1 MFSQKLTDITQK
13 ALEDQDVFIPF
24 EDAIGLIN
32 EDVFDLVMCANKI
45 RNKYKGTDVFTC
57 SIINA
62 RSGLCS
68 QDCAFCAQS
77 VHHKTG
83 VAIYPLMTEEKMV
96 KKAVEMYTAGATRYS
111 IVTSGYMLNE
121 DETGT
126 ICRAAARIK
135 KDTGL
140 MVCGS
145 LGMLTKPLADKLKE
159 SGVDNYHHNL
169 ETARSYFPEICT
181 THKYEQDIETVKLA
195 ASAGLK
201 TCSGGILGLGETW
214 EQRIEMAF
222 TLKEMDIDYIPL
234 NFLNPIRGTRME
246 KQPLLPPMEAIACI
260 AIFRILHPGKDI
272 TVCGGRELAL
282 RDFQSW
288 VFPAG
293 ANGLMIGNYL
303 TTRGRSAKMDID
315 MIQEM
320 GFFRK

>member
-1 MFSQKLTDITQK
+1 MLSKKLTGITQK
-13 ALEDQDVFIPF
+13 ILADKNVSITF

-32 EDVFDLVMCANKI
+32 ENVFDLVMRANKI
-45 RNKYKGTDVFTC
+45 REKYKGTDVFTC

-77 VHHKTG
+77 VRHKTG
-83 VAIYPLMTEEKMV
+83 IAIYPLMNEDEMV
-96 KKAVEMYTAGATRYS
+96 KKAVEMYSAGATRYS
-111 IVTSGYMLNE
+111 IVTSGYMLNK
-121 DETGT
+121 DEAET

-181 THKYEQDIETVKLA
+181 THDYEQDIETVKLA
-195 ASAGLK
+195 ASAGLG

-214 EQRIEMAF
+214 EQRIELAF
-222 TLKEMDIDYIPL
+222 TLKDMNVNSIPL

-246 KQPLLPPMEAIACI
+246 KQPVLPPMEAIACI

-272 TVCGGRELAL
+272 IVCGGRELTL

-303 TTRGRSAKMDID
+303 TTRGRSVKMDID
-315 MIQEM
+315 MIREM
-320 GFFRK
+320 GLFRK